1 MLTLNHIVYT
11 VQPFCALQAER
22 TALQKARAASEVRR
36 KAELQCETDARS
48 NCSGE
53 SGPASPTSIS
63 TAAADGEYTENSAGA
78 VTPSNRMFESNG
90 SCMSNSSSSHKNS
103 GSAAA
108 LMKKKG
114 SQRAVGQPL
123 DLAKLEEIAA
133 LQQLQQ
139 ELRRAN
145 SKAAVMGVKRSSVV
159 SLASAAAILDR
170 KNSTSSSSYGTV
182 TSAASSGNRKRSDA
196 SNVSTGSRDS
206 RANSTAGLRLDSVHM
221 YTNTVVC
228 GGCSTLS

>member
-1 MLTLNHIVYT
+1 
-11 VQPFCALQAER
+11 
-22 TALQKARAASEVRR
+22 VRR

-63 TAAADGEYTENSAGA
+63 TAAADGEYTDSSAAGGA
-78 VTPSNRMFESNG
+78 VTPSNRLFESNG

-114 SQRAVGQPL
+114 SQKAVQPL

-145 SKAAVMGVKRSSVV
+145 SKAAVMGTKRSSVV

-182 TSAASSGNRKRSDA
+182 TSAASTAASGNRKRSDA

-206 RANSTAGLRLDSVHM
+206 RANSTAGLRLVHACT
-221 YTNTVVC
+221 YTN
-228 GGCSTLS
+228 SYL